1 MMHEI
6 IPIHGTLS
14 LHKIPDSWTP
24 LEFEYWW
31 CPVTDRFGHILQ
43 EARISDEAKANRL
56 VQAPIEN
63 MLTNA
68 GITLWLAN
76 NSASGQGNM
85 YPFSQILSVGN
96 GSFTGATR
104 TATSVS
110 GDGFTSGARK
120 APVSN
125 SQVGFQSTIV
135 FNFAS
140 GDAVGSWTNCGLYG
154 YNTSSPANATTTTG
168 TGTLMTIAPFT
179 FTKGAS
185 AYAVNYVFL
194 LSN

>member
-1 MMHEI
+1 MMETI
-6 IPIHGTLS
+6 GIHGIIS
-14 LHKIPDSWTP
+14 LYKIPDIWTD
-24 LEFEYWW
+24 EDFHYWW
-31 CPVTDRFGHILQ
+31 CPIVDQFGHILQ
-43 EARISDEAKANRL
+43 EARISDEAKAQRL
-56 VQAPIEN
+56 VKKPVEN
-63 MLTNA
+63 LLTNA

-96 GSFTGATR
+96 GTFTGATR
-104 TATSVS
+104 TATAVS
-110 GDGFTSGARK
+110 GDGFASGSRK

-125 SQVGFQSTIV
+125 SQVGFQSTVV

-140 GDAVGSWTNCGLYG
+140 GDAVGSWTNAGLYG
-154 YNTSSPANATTTTG
+154 YNTSSPANATTTSG
-168 TGTLMTIAPFT
+168 TGTLMTIAPFI
-179 FTKGAS
+179 FNKISS

>member
-1 MMHEI
+1 MHEK
-6 IPIHGTLS
+6 IPVRGILS
-14 LHKIPDSWTP
+14 LYKIPAHWTDE
-24 LEFEYWW
+24 EFRYWW
-31 CPVTDRFGHILQ
+31 CPVVDQFGHVLQ
-43 EARISDEAKANRL
+43 EARISDEAKQQRL
-56 VQAPIEN
+56 VKVPDEN

-68 GITLWLAN
+68 GITLWLSN
-76 NSASGQGNM
+76 NSVSGQGNM
-85 YPFSQILSVGN
+85 YPFSQIFSVGN
-96 GSFTGATR
+96 GTFTGATR

-110 GDGFTSGARK
+110 GDGFASGSRK

-140 GDAVGSWTNCGLYG
+140 GDAVGSWTNAGLYG
-154 YNTSSPANATTTTG
+154 FNTGNSTNATTSSG
-168 TGTLMTIAPFT
+168 TGALMTIAPFV

>member
-1 MMHEI
+1 MMEECG
-6 IPIHGTLS
+6 IHGIIS
-14 LHKIPDSWTP
+14 LYKIPDIWTEE
-24 LEFEYWW
+24 EFKYWW
-31 CPVTDRFGHILQ
+31 CPVTNEFGCILQ
-43 EARISDEAKANRL
+43 PARMSDETKANRL
-56 VQAPIEN
+56 IQKPTEN

-96 GSFTGATR
+96 GAFTGAIR

-110 GDGFTSGARK
+110 GDGFASGSRK

-125 SQVGFQSTIV
+125 SQVGFQSTVV

-140 GDAVGSWTNCGLYG
+140 GDALGGWTNAGLYG
-154 YNTSSPANATTTTG
+154 YNTSSPANATATSG
-168 TGTLMTIAPFT
+168 TGTLMTIAPFI
-179 FTKGAS
+179 FNKISS